1 MEVIV
6 LWKGPG
12 PEEGLGSTDLPK
24 PTARELL
31 RAQGLCATQLGL
43 GEKATELQP
52 PLRKSGWGEVWGG
65 FLKVWAPVFT
75 PLLSPNQP
83 VTGME

>member
-1 MEVIV
+1 MEAIV

-12 PEEGLGSTDLPK
+12 PEEGLGSTDLPELA
-24 PTARELL
+24 ARKLL
-31 RAQGLCATQLGL
+31 RAQGLCPTQLGL
-43 GEKATELQP
+43 GEKALGVKPTTP
-52 PLRKSGWGEVWGG
+52 PLRKGG
-65 FLKVWAPVFT
+65 SVGGLPKAWAPVVT

>member
-31 RAQGLCATQLGL
+31 RAQGLRATQLGL
-43 GEKATELQP
+43 GEKAMGLQP
-52 PLRKSGWGEVWGG
+52 PLRKRGSLGG
-65 FLKVWAPVFT
+65 LLKAWAPVFT